1 MKGKEGTEGEAVR
14 EVVGGLLAANS
25 VGGRRL
31 SERLPVVVGMV
42 FHRQEGQEISDKPA
56 YSDADWAG
64 DGLLIVLPSCTM
76 STAVLPWHL
85 PSCPRR
91 LPTAIRTA
99 P

>member
-42 FHRQEGQEISDKPA
+42 FHRQEG
-56 YSDADWAG
+56 
-64 DGLLIVLPSCTM
+64 
-76 STAVLPWHL
+76 
-85 PSCPRR
+85 
-91 LPTAIRTA
+91 
-99 P
+99 